1 MNFIQYIYYIKN
13 EVPSQHLFSTYLK
26 IVLDFLPLFCYN
38 IRMNKTQSSRWS
50 DKDIRLLS
58 QWYGDVSI
66 DEMSTMVG
74 KSHSAIR
81 AKVHYLRKRGW
92 AFDSTRR

>member
-13 EVPSQHLFSTYLK
+13 EVPSQHLFSTYPK

-81 AKVHYLRKRGW
+81 AKVYYLRKRGW